1 MLSCALVA
9 LYLLLYIKLLVIDVT
24 KAETFNTNVIF
35 FTFALSFIKAYNKNL
50 LHELPVISIG
60 SRDEAERSNE

>member
-35 FTFALSFIKAYNKNL
+35 FTFALSFIKAYMVSEPWTVILFPL
-50 LHELPVISIG
+50 LLQ
-60 SRDEAERSNE
+60 